1 MVSTS
6 ETGHAKN
13 VSSFDELISF
23 ATGYGATFNPSK
35 ALIKLPALQAQGI
48 AAKNSISAVNAA
60 LSAYSNAVSARE
72 VAFEPLSRLST
83 RILNAL
89 KATDTTTQVDES
101 AQTIIRKIQGKRATA
116 KKTDEEK
123 QALAAE
129 GKVVKE
135 SSSSQMSFDSRLDSF
150 DKLIKLLTSVTL
162 YAPNEAELKVA
173 TLTALY
179 TDFKTK
185 NAAVVNANT
194 ALSNAR
200 ILRNDL
206 MYKPNTGL
214 VDVALDTKS
223 YIKSVYGS
231 SSPQYKQV
239 SKLAFKVIL
248 N

>member
-1 MVSTS
+1 MASTS

-23 ATGYGATFNPSK
+23 ATGYGATFNPTK
-35 ALIKLPALQAQGI
+35 ASMKLPALQTQGI

-72 VAFEPLSRLST
+72 VAFEPLSKLST

-101 AQTIIRKIQGKRATA
+101 AESIIRKIQGKRATA
-116 KKTDEEK
+116 KKTEVEK

-129 GKVVKE
+129 GKVTKE
-135 SSSSQMSFDSRLDSF
+135 ISSSQMSYDSRLDSF
-150 DKLIKLLTSVTL
+150 DKLVKLLTSVPL

-185 NAAVVNANT
+185 IAAVVNTTT

-200 ILRNDL
+200 IARNDI
-206 MYKPNTGL
+206 MYKASTGL
-214 VDVALDTKS
+214 VDVATDTKS
-223 YIKSVYGS
+223 YIKSVYGA

-239 SKLAFKVIL
+239 SKLEFKVVKI
-248 N
+248 

>member
-1 MVSTS
+1 M
-6 ETGHAKN
+6 
-13 VSSFDELISF
+13 
-23 ATGYGATFNPSK
+23 
-35 ALIKLPALQAQGI
+35 
-48 AAKNSISAVNAA
+48 
-60 LSAYSNAVSARE
+60 
-72 VAFEPLSRLST
+72 
-83 RILNAL
+83 
-89 KATDTTTQVDES
+89 DES